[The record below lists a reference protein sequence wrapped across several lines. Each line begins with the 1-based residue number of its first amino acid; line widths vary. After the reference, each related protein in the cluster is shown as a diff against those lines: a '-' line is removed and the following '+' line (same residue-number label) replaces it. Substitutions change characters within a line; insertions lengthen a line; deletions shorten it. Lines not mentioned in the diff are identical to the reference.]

1 MKLYSYEHE
10 QDVLGTV
17 KFDYRGYTISLSTM
31 PVEGAVQE
39 LMIHKDGEDVWTHQ
53 MTWTD
58 DVGCVEAIREI
69 TSLIDEGAIESRP
82 INIEEQVTC

>member
-39 LMIHKDGEDVWTHQ
+39 LMIRKDGEDVWTDQ

-69 TSLIDEGAIESRP
+69 TSLIDEGKI
-82 INIEEQVTC
+82 TC